1 MSVNLGFCFPNL
13 NKNEID
19 KIIKSTY
26 KNFAFFAYDFLKNQ
40 NLDKE
45 QILAKVNFINSHFLE
60 NAIGSGRPI
69 IVQTAHYGNWEITS
83 LAMAAKYGK
92 MSIVGRKLDSV
103 AMDKILT
110 KNRVKFDIELISK
123 KGGAK
128 EMLRALKNSRMLGIL
143 VDQNAGDKGIEC
155 EFFGKKISHTPVA
168 SVFAQ
173 KLNALIVPA
182 FARRNLEN
190 PNLTD
195 FEFYEPIDINE
206 ISENAVQIA
215 TQMQSDATKKVI
227 EAKPDEYFWMHR
239 KFRHFYD
246 ESYKKELDNG

>member
-1 MSVNLGFCFPNL
+1 MG
-13 NKNEID
+13 
-19 KIIKSTY
+19 
-26 KNFAFFAYDFLKNQ
+26 
-40 NLDKE
+40 
-45 QILAKVNFINSHFLE
+45 AKF
-60 NAIGSGRPI
+60 
-69 IVQTAHYGNWEITS
+69 
-83 LAMAAKYGK
+83 GK
-92 MSIVGRKLDSV
+92 MSIVGRKLDNV

-128 EMLRALKNSRMLGIL
+128 EMLRALKNGRMLGIL
-143 VDQNAGDKGIEC
+143 VDQNAGDEGIEC
-155 EFFGKKISHTPVA
+155 EFFGKKISHTPAA

-227 EAKPDEYFWMHR
+227 ETGPDEYFWMHK
-239 KFRHFYD
+239 KFNHYYE
-246 ESYKKELDNG
+246 ESYK